1 MALKVGAKVYIQDE
15 AEAFL
20 EADVVKVD
28 GLGADAEVQL
38 KVGAASKT
46 VKGKDVIEAD
56 PKALAGVPDMQQ
68 MDLFTEASLLGCLRV
83 RYQKSEI
90 YSAVGETI
98 LAMNPFKVCG
108 VWRVHAGW
116 WWCRARTSGGGGVA
130 RTRRVVVGSGGV
142 ARARRVVAV
151 SARRAWCVACRRAQ
165 TVCFAWCV
173 AWWLRGVRGRAV
185 VAPLKTTPRSC
196 VACGVSSS
204 AGPRGVRGVW
214 RGGCAVCAGVS
225 SLRRSKPSPAPNA
238 AAAAAP
244 PPRAHARGRTST
256 ASTRP
261 R

>member
-116 WWCRARTSGGGGVA
+116 WWCRARTSGGGGV
-130 RTRRVVVGSGGV
+130 
-142 ARARRVVAV
+142 RA
-151 SARRAWCVACRRAQ
+151 
-165 TVCFAWCV
+165 
-173 AWWLRGVRGRAV
+173 
-185 VAPLKTTPRSC
+185 SC
-196 VACGVSSS
+196 VVCGVSSS
-204 AGPRGVRGVW
+204 ADCVFCVVRGVVVA
-214 RGGCAVCAGVS
+214 RCARAC
-225 SLRRSKPSPAPNA
+225 RRRA
-238 AAAAAP
+238 A
-244 PPRAHARGRTST
+244 
-256 ASTRP
+256 
-261 R
+261 